1 MNAPQSSRSPTERS
15 RVAEILRDETVGGA
29 LLLGAAA
36 IALIW
41 ANSPWSASYFTI
53 GQFELGPAAL
63 HLNLS
68 ISSWAEE
75 GLMAIFFF
83 VAGLE
88 LAQEVTSGELHGRRR
103 AAVPVAAAV
112 GGMVVPAA
120 VYAAVNLAAVGG
132 DLRGW
137 AIPAPTDIA
146 FALAVLAVIGS
157 HLPAQLRAFLLAL
170 AVVDDF
176 LAIVIIATF
185 FSEALSFGALA
196 AGIAGIGVFAVAVR
210 RAYRPWWLLVLIA
223 IATWILFHSSG
234 IHATVAGAAL
244 GLVVPTRDEQHGRS
258 LSARYEH
265 ILRPVSAG
273 LAAPVFA
280 FVAAGVTVGGLS
292 GLGTALSDPVAMGVV
307 LGLLLGKPIGVF
319 GATVLFARYGP
330 GRLEPGLGRVDLLGI
345 AVIAGIGF
353 TVSLLIVDLA
363 YGSETVFGSHATLGV
378 LVGSSLSA
386 AVGAVILSMRN
397 RTYRMLTTT
406 APSEGESPERSESE
420 ETERGESEVT
430 ERSESEET
438 ERGESEETE
447 PGETD
452 ETEPGE
458 TDETEPGENSD
469 T

>member
-29 LLLGAAA
+29 LLLAAA
-36 IALIW
+36 AVALVW
-41 ANSPWSASYFTI
+41 ANSPWSAAYFTI
-53 GQFELGPAAL
+53 GQFELGPTAL

-103 AAVPVAAAV
+103 AAVPVAAAI
-112 GGMVVPAA
+112 GGMLVPAA
-120 VYAAVNLAAVGG
+120 VYAAVNLASVGG

-185 FSEALSFGALA
+185 FSEALSYGALVG
-196 AGIAGIGVFAVAVR
+196 GIAGVGIFAVAVR

-223 IATWILFHSSG
+223 VATWILFHSSG

-244 GLVVPTRDEQHGRS
+244 GLVVPTRGEQHGRS

-265 ILRPVSAG
+265 LLRPVSAG

-280 FVAAGVTVGGLS
+280 FVAAGVAVGGLA
-292 GLGTALSDPVAMGVV
+292 GLGTALSDPVALGVV

-330 GRLEPGLGRVDLLGI
+330 GRLDSGLGRVDLLGI

-363 YGSETVFGSHATLGV
+363 YGSGTVFGSHATLGV

-397 RTYRMLTTT
+397 RTYRMLASTVPDEDDFTE
-406 APSEGESPERSESE
+406 PGE
-420 ETERGESEVT
+420 T
-430 ERSESEET
+430 
-438 ERGESEETE
+438 EETE
-447 PGETD
+447 PGVDESTELDEIEETD
-452 ETEPGE
+452 RGEDEVTDPGE
-458 TDETEPGENSD
+458 GESTQRGEDSD